1 MKNLALVFKT
11 SGNSTMTITIASP
24 KDNVTLDEAKAAAEK
39 LIPILVTNAGADVV
53 ALDRASVIT
62 TSSEDAA

>member
-39 LIPILVTNAGADVV
+39 LIPILVT
-53 ALDRASVIT
+53 
-62 TSSEDAA
+62 TSSEDLA

>member
-11 SGNSTMTITIASP
+11 SGNSTMTFTIASP

-62 TSSEDAA
+62 TSSEDLA